1 MRYPTPAKPAQQI
14 RVLPYLYCVKQLRR
28 VKSDALVVNY
38 GVVVDA
44 RSVTV
49 PHNLGTAAVFPAA
62 MPNWNTICYL
72 TGRTASN
79 VTITFN
85 TPPVYRGAAITVR
98 ITTFGGSQ
106 SVPADALT
114 AIITHS
120 LGDTTTPILVT
131 PTWNTVVYKTARTG
145 TTLSV
150 GLSTAPST
158 AQSLLWSY
166 YTHLSDAFA
175 ESVDILANE
184 RQKSI
189 EHGLGIPFADILAL
203 PSWNASLW
211 INDRTRTEDAATMR
225 FNVAPSASETLD
237 IVSGAAVA

>member
-1 MRYPTPAKPAQQI
+1 MRYPTPAKRAQQI

-98 ITTFGGSQ
+98 ITTFGGTQTVS
-106 SVPADALT
+106 ADSNSAV
-114 AIITHS
+114 ITHS
-120 LGDTTTPILVT
+120 IGDTTSPVLITPS
-131 PTWNTVVYKTARTG
+131 WNSVVYKTARTN

-150 GLSTAPST
+150 GLATAPSRT
-158 AQSLLWSY
+158 ETLFWSY
-166 YTHLSDAFA
+166 FTHLTDAFA
-175 ESVDILANE
+175 ESVNISAND
-184 RQKSI
+184 RSASI
-189 EHGLGIPFADILAL
+189 EHNLGRPFADIHALA
-203 PSWNASLW
+203 SFNTILW
-211 INDRTRTEDAATMR
+211 VNDATRTGDRATLR
-225 FNVAPSASETLD
+225 FNTSPSTAETLD
-237 IVSGAAVA
+237 CFAGSPLA